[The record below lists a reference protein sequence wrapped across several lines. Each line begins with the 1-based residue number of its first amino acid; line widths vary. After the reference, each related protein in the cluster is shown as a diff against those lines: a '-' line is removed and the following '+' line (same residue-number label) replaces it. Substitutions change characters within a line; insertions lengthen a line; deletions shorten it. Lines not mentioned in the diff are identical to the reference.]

1 MNVGRKYSR
10 WPENNYKRMNVT
22 VPVPLYS
29 LKTYRRRRG
38 LAPLIPNFGTR
49 QK

>member
-10 WPENNYKRMNVT
+10 WPENTDKRSEGNSIC
-22 VPVPLYS
+22 PS
-29 LKTYRRRRG
+29 LLLEGVRRRS
-38 LAPLIPNFGTR
+38 LAPLIPNFGDK